1 MRAFIL
7 CVGRCGSTTVARAL
21 SHATNYTVGH
31 ESQAH
36 LVADRLAYPDDHV
49 EVDNRLSWFLGLLG
63 SHYPDAFYVHLTR
76 DAERVA
82 ESYAARRVRSASLVE
97 AFGSGIL
104 RPAGGF
110 DRMEISRLMV
120 ETVNANI
127 AEFLRHREHLTI
139 RLEEL
144 PAGFDRTWARLGAS
158 GDVEAARRE
167 LTVRHNRR
175 K

>member
-1 MRAFIL
+1 MRTFVL

-36 LVADRLAYPDDHV
+36 LVTDRLAYPDGHV

-76 DAERVA
+76 DSERVA

-97 AFGSGIL
+97 AFGRGVLRTSGD
-104 RPAGGF
+104 F
-110 DRMEISRLMV
+110 DRMEVSRLMV

-127 AEFLRHREHLTI
+127 AEFLRGREHLVL
-139 RLEEL
+139 RLEDL
-144 PAGFDRTWARLGAS
+144 PDGFNRLWARIGAT
-158 GDVEAARRE
+158 GDRGAAHRE
-167 LTVRHNRR
+167 LTIRHNRR